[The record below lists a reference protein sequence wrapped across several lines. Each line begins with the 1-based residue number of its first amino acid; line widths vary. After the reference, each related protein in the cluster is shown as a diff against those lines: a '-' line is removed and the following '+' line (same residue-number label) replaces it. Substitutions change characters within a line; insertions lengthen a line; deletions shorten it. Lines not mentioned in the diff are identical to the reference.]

1 MYKRV
6 IKEPNASSV
15 ITGGKEEAIDLGTRV
30 FVDGGEE
37 LRNFCQVAS
46 IWFVKL
52 KKKGGGVIHEE
63 LGLGE
68 TWEICKGLNICSE
81 KKKSSISV
89 WDTCCHEVF
98 LQHPSDVGVQA
109 PRKQMVDLPGLGL
122 TSDR

>member
-52 KKKGGGVIHEE
+52 KKKGGSSTKSW
-63 LGLGE
+63 GLGRHGKFV
-68 TWEICKGLNICSE
+68 KGLTYA
-81 KKKSSISV
+81 V
-89 WDTCCHEVF
+89 RRGRVVF
-98 LQHPSDVGVQA
+98 LCGIHAAMRIFSSTH
-109 PRKQMVDLPGLGL
+109 QM
-122 TSDR
+122 

>member
-15 ITGGKEEAIDLGTRV
+15 VTGGEEEAIDLGTSV
-30 FVDGGEE
+30 FVDWGRRAEE
-37 LRNFCQVAS
+37 LLSGGFHLVYE
-46 IWFVKL
+46 I
-52 KKKGGGVIHEE
+52 KKKGGGHPRRA
-63 LGLGE
+63 GAWGE
-68 TWEICKGLNICSE
+68 MWEICKGLNILS
-81 KKKSSISV
+81 KKRKSGISM

>member
-52 KKKGGGVIHEE
+52 KKKGGGVIHQE
-63 LGLGE
+63 LGLVGRHGKFV
-68 TWEICKGLNICSE
+68 KGLTYA
-81 KKKSSISV
+81 V
-89 WDTCCHEVF
+89 RRGRVVF
-98 LQHPSDVGVQA
+98 LCGIHAAMRIFSSTH
-109 PRKQMVDLPGLGL
+109 QM
-122 TSDR
+122 